1 MPLTVAARELPPR
14 LSATVAPA
22 SLVPVR
28 VLVTSAALTMS
39 SVATTLIAGA
49 AGTSVSTVMLRVPA
63 SLLLPE
69 ASV

>member
-1 MPLTVAARELPPR
+1 MAARVLPPM

-39 SVATTLIAGA
+39 SVATKLITGA
-49 AGTSVSTVMLRVPA
+49 AGTSVSTEMVRVPA
-63 SLLLPE
+63 ALWLPE
-69 ASV
+69 VSV